1 MTSGV
6 IENMQIELLP
16 QGYTSRPPRMDEVE
30 AVTEMLNSYAIRMM
44 GVAEHLTSNIR
55 REWEMEQWDYE
66 KFVRLIIAPD
76 GSIAGFIDYFNIA
89 APFVRP
95 HFWARV
101 HPDHWGRGIG
111 SALIR
116 WGEANA
122 LQEIDKAPAEAQ
134 VKLGT
139 GIPVQDKAAYALLNS
154 MGFEENRRFW
164 RMEILFNGQQP
175 PEPVWSDG
183 ITVRAIESRDDEL
196 EAYKVVRAS
205 FKDHWGYIDSPFDEA
220 WERWQHFT
228 FNEKYDPSCRF
239 IALDGDRIVGVS
251 MNTTYSPGD
260 EDMAWIGT
268 LGVLREYRGRGIA
281 KALLNHSFREFY
293 GRGKKG
299 VGLGV
304 DAASL
309 TGATKLYESVGMH
322 VAREFISFGKE
333 LRAGI
338 DLTTTNVE

>member
-6 IENMQIELLP
+6 IEEIQVENLP
-16 QGYTSRPPRMDEVE
+16 EGYTARPPRMEDVE
-30 AVTEMLNSYAIRMM
+30 AATAMLNVYSTRMF
-44 GVAEHLTSNIR
+44 GAAEHREMHLR
-55 REWEMEQWDYE
+55 GEWEMEQWDYQ
-66 KFVRLIIAPD
+66 KFVRLVIAPD

-89 APFVRP
+89 APFVRS

-111 SALIR
+111 TALAR

-122 LQEIDKAPAEAQ
+122 RLDVDKAPADAQ

-139 GIPVQDKAAYALLNS
+139 GIAATDPAAYQLLTS
-154 MGFEENRRFW
+154 LGFEENRRFW
-164 RMEILFNGQQP
+164 RMEITFNGQQP
-175 PEPVWSDG
+175 PEPVWADG
-183 ITVRAIESRDDEL
+183 ITVRAIQSREDEM

-205 FKDHWGYIDSPFDEA
+205 FKDHWGYIDSPFEEA
-220 WERWQHFT
+220 WERWSHFT
-228 FNEKYDPSCRF
+228 FNDEYDASCRF
-239 IALDGDRIVGVS
+239 IALDGDQIVGIS

-260 EDMAWIGT
+260 DNVAWIGT
-268 LGVLREYRGRGIA
+268 LGVLCEYRGKGIA

-293 GRGKKG
+293 ARGKTG

-322 VAREFISFGKE
+322 VSREFISFGKE
-333 LRAGI
+333 LRGGV
-338 DLTTTNVE
+338 DLTTTEVK